1 MQSLYQLF
9 DLDRD
14 GILNFKEYEKLLR
27 CLGYR
32 LNGITTNQNFS
43 KYFNFLIFSEEQARM
58 LAKTVSVDHTNCSLS
73 FNEFLTLMSTQQ
85 EAEPN
90 HETLVDVF
98 A

>member
-1 MQSLYQLF
+1 MVVVQQELVLRKKINTF
-9 DLDRD
+9 DV
-14 GILNFKEYEKLLR
+14 
-27 CLGYR
+27 
-32 LNGITTNQNFS
+32 
-43 KYFNFLIFSEEQARM
+43 FSEEQARM

>member
-1 MQSLYQLF
+1 MQKF
-9 DLDRD
+9 
-14 GILNFKEYEKLLR
+14 FKENSICSRK
-27 CLGYR
+27 
-32 LNGITTNQNFS
+32 I
-43 KYFNFLIFSEEQARM
+43 LIFSEEQARM

>member
-1 MQSLYQLF
+1 M
-9 DLDRD
+9 
-14 GILNFKEYEKLLR
+14 
-27 CLGYR
+27 
-32 LNGITTNQNFS
+32 
-43 KYFNFLIFSEEQARM
+43 FSEEQARM

>member
-1 MQSLYQLF
+1 MVLPLTRTF
-9 DLDRD
+9 V
-14 GILNFKEYEKLLR
+14 N
-27 CLGYR
+27 
-32 LNGITTNQNFS
+32 

>member
-1 MQSLYQLF
+1 MVLPLTRT
-9 DLDRD
+9 LV
-14 GILNFKEYEKLLR
+14 
-27 CLGYR
+27 
-32 LNGITTNQNFS
+32 